1 MKLMCFLRVQMHPHS
16 KTPLLA
22 WPLFL
27 LALAWGQSAMAYL
40 DTAQRIAGD
49 GQVDHYLYTGSIKPH
64 QGNAVDV
71 VATGVDNYSTA
82 RQGTRSVFENAVY
95 HCAET
100 TRKSYTPLV
109 IVGHAG
115 PMGTGPQTYSQ
126 PPAIGQRLSID
137 AGGAREALF
146 NFVCGQ
152 RTRATPPA
160 PNPPAVIA
168 AAPPAT
174 PATSVNVPIPVQ
186 ANRRALVIGND
197 AYRYVRK
204 LGSARA
210 DAVAIS
216 RALRDLGY
224 QVTLEQ
230 DVDEKGMRAALRRF
244 RNDVQGGDEVV
255 FFYAGHGMQ
264 LGLANYLL
272 PTDIR
277 DESADQVRDDAIE
290 LQRFLDSLN
299 ERQVKLALAIIDAC
313 RDNPFPNAN
322 RNLGTRGLAPQ
333 QPASGQMIVFSAG
346 AGQVALDNLGPQDKD
361 PNGLFTRM
369 FLKEMR
375 IPGLRVDSI
384 VRDVRK
390 KVVEAARSVGK
401 EQVPA
406 IYDQVVGDFYF
417 IR

>member
-1 MKLMCFLRVQMHPHS
+1 MHPFS
-16 KTPLLA
+16 KTPLSA

-27 LALAWGQSAMAYL
+27 LALAWCQSAMAYL

-49 GQVDHYLYTGSIKPH
+49 GQVDHYLYTGSIKPN
-64 QGNAVDV
+64 QGSAVDV
-71 VATGVDNYSTA
+71 VATGVDNYSTD

-126 PPAIGQRLSID
+126 PPAIGRRLLID

-146 NFVCGQ
+146 NFVCGH
-152 RTRATPPA
+152 RTGGTPPA
-160 PNPPAVIA
+160 ANPPAVFA

-197 AYRYVRK
+197 AYRHVRK
-204 LGSARA
+204 LGNARA

-375 IPGLRVDSI
+375 TPGLRVDSI

>member
-1 MKLMCFLRVQMHPHS
+1 MCFLKVQMRLLS
-16 KTPLLA
+16 KTPLSA
-22 WPLFL
+22 WPLILLL
-27 LALAWGQSAMAYL
+27 LAWCPSAMAYL

-64 QGNAVDV
+64 QGSAVDV
-71 VATGVDNYSTA
+71 VATGVDNYSTE

-95 HCAET
+95 HCAQT

-126 PPAIGQRLSID
+126 PPAIGRRLSID
-137 AGGAREALF
+137 AGGPREALF

-152 RTRATPPA
+152 RTGGTPLA
-160 PNPPAVIA
+160 LNPPAVIA

-174 PATSVNVPIPVQ
+174 PATSVNVSIPVQ

-204 LGSARA
+204 LGNARA

-216 RALRDLGY
+216 SVLRDLGY

-346 AGQVALDNLGPQDKD
+346 AGQVALDNLGPQDRD
-361 PNGLFTRM
+361 PNGLFTRI

-375 IPGLRVDSI
+375 TPGLRVDSI

-401 EQVPA
+401 DQVPA

>member
-1 MKLMCFLRVQMHPHS
+1 MRLLS
-16 KTPLLA
+16 KIPLSA
-22 WPLFL
+22 WPLIL
-27 LALAWGQSAMAYL
+27 LALAWAPGAMAYL

-49 GQVDHYLYTGSIKPH
+49 GQVDHYLYTGSIKQH
-64 QGNAVDV
+64 QGSAVDV
-71 VATGVDNYSTA
+71 VATGVDNYSTE

-126 PPAIGQRLSID
+126 PPGMGQRLSID

-146 NFVCGQ
+146 NFVCEQ
-152 RTRATPPA
+152 RTGGTPPA

-168 AAPPAT
+168 AAPRAT
-174 PATSVNVPIPVQ
+174 PGTSVNVPIPVQ

-204 LGSARA
+204 LGNARA

-277 DESADQVRDDAIE
+277 DESADQIRDDAIE

-313 RDNPFPNAN
+313 RDNPFPNSN

-375 IPGLRVDSI
+375 TPGLRVDTI

>member
-1 MKLMCFLRVQMHPHS
+1 MR
-16 KTPLLA
+16 PLSRIPLSA
-22 WPLFL
+22 WLLIL
-27 LALAWGQSAMAYL
+27 LALAWGSSAVAYL

-64 QGNAVDV
+64 QGSAVDV
-71 VATGVDNYSTA
+71 VATGVDNYSTE

-126 PPAIGQRLSID
+126 PPAIGRRLSID

-152 RTRATPPA
+152 RTGGTTPA

-174 PATSVNVPIPVQ
+174 PATSVNAPIPVQ

-204 LGSARA
+204 LGNARA
-210 DAVAIS
+210 DAVAIG

-244 RNDVQGGDEVV
+244 RNEVQGGDEVV

-277 DESADQVRDDAIE
+277 DESADQIRDDAIE

-375 IPGLRVDSI
+375 TPGLRVDSI